1 MTPVRNRSMKSVQ
14 IVEYRQPFQ
23 YGDRNVP
30 KLQPHEV
37 LIEVKASG
45 LCSTDIHLLEGRV
58 DLGQLPR
65 IPGHEI
71 AGEIVDIG
79 SEIVTWQTGQRITV
93 AIDVSCGECVHCLTG
108 QTQRCPFK
116 QRIGFERD
124 GGHAGYV
131 AVPATNLVLLP
142 DSVTYEEASILPD
155 AVACMYH
162 CLVAQGQLRVN
173 QTVVILGVGGLGIHG
188 VQIARLAG
196 AEVIATSRR
205 AHRLEAAKEFG
216 AIPVNPV
223 AEDLAKVVDD
233 FTRGVGAD
241 VVADCIGT
249 TTSIQEGLSLLRPG
263 GRLLVIAYIDEMFQI
278 PSIPLFSTEK
288 EIIGCRGSTRQELV
302 EVVDLVAQG
311 KIRSI
316 IGAEYSLSQIHQ
328 AVSCLEAGDVMGRIV
343 LTR

>member
-124 GGHAGYV
+124 GGHAEYV